1 MDVIIDALRRI
12 ILFLRSPAFRRLVIF
27 ALIGL
32 IIYLIR
38 DFMTVL
44 LLTFVFIYIFNSVQN
59 ILYRFVRR
67 VIPIRRAA
75 ITRTVITA
83 LIYLIFLS
91 LLVIIGRVYVPLIT
105 RQLVALVKQFSSYI
119 ANIQHDTAPNNL
131 FTRVFA
137 YVSKNVDISTYAA
150 SSGNAL
156 IGYLA
161 NIGTVG
167 MNIFVS
173 LILSLFYMLE
183 KGRIRQFLRQFQ
195 SSRLSWAYEDIR
207 FFCVKFTHS
216 FGKVLQTQILISF
229 INAILSIIMLMVLNF
244 PYVFGLGAMVFILGL
259 IPVAGVFISLVPLTI
274 IAYSI
279 GGLTKV
285 VYILIL
291 IAVLHTL
298 ESYVL
303 NPKLMSQKSK
313 MPVFF
318 TFLVLLVSEHF
329 LGVWGLI
336 VGLPL
341 TMFLLDVLDVI
352 PSEDPHP
359 PSARGKPRTK

>member
-12 ILFLRSPAFRRLVIF
+12 ILFLRGPTFRRLVIF

-32 IIYLIR
+32 GIYLLR

-67 VIPIRRAA
+67 AIPVKWAA

-83 LIYLIFLS
+83 LIYLLFLS
-91 LLVIIGRVYVPLIT
+91 LLIIIGRIYAPLIV
-105 RQLVALVKQFSSYI
+105 RQLAALVSKSSAYI
-119 ANIQHDTAPNNL
+119 ADLQHNTAPNNL
-131 FTRVFA
+131 FTRIFSF
-137 YVSKNVDISTYAA
+137 VSSNVDISKYAA
-150 SSGNAL
+150 SGGNAL

-183 KGRIRQFLRQFQ
+183 KGRIRQFLRRFQ
-195 SSRLSWAYEDIR
+195 SSRIAWAYDDIR

-229 INAILSIIMLMVLNF
+229 INAMLSIIMLMVLNF
-244 PYVFGLGAMVFILGL
+244 PYVLGLGAMIFILGL
-259 IPVAGVFISLVPLTI
+259 VPVAGVFISLVPLSI

-285 VYILIL
+285 IYILIL
-291 IAVLHTL
+291 VAVLHTL
-298 ESYVL
+298 ESYIL
-303 NPKLMSQKSK
+303 NPKLMSQKTK

-318 TFLVLLVSEHF
+318 TFLVLLLSEHF

-341 TMFLLDVLDVI
+341 TMFVLDVLDVI
-352 PSEDPHP
+352 PSEDLDSP
-359 PSARGKPRTK
+359 